1 MSEKEPETF
10 NLKELK
16 ESIDLIGKTVADLKK
31 NATPAQIPQALTET
45 TKPPAEDWRIK
56 AVGMI
61 RDTSPNGNFRWCPRS
76 FAPDDIKKE
85 NEHFETIGALAAGS
99 ATPQIWAADITVLTP
114 YPASAFVNNPAVVWH
129 QDITGK
135 PGGTLNII
143 TVKQPVAGTA
153 GCAEPVGTAPTIS
166 MAQVTMT
173 EWQCSMSICRDD
185 LEDIVPETITLMDE
199 SLVRCLNAGIDT
211 YIIGAISPVCQGTV
225 NKTSVIGTMAPGFI
239 AEAIGSV
246 RTGTCNPVAGLMHPV
261 VEAQLMN
268 DSQFV
273 NAATFGARDVIT
285 GGHITSYLG
294 IDFVVIPNGSLDVGA
309 AGTLFDTYIWSKGAI
324 QGAMKRPPSIES
336 QYLVQTQKKY
346 VYASTRFGASVVDKA
361 GLWKIRTAR
370 VS

>member
-1 MSEKEPETF
+1 MVEENPTF
-10 NLKELK
+10 NLKDLTEK
-16 ESIDLIGKTVADLKK
+16 IDVISKTVTELKK
-31 NATPAQIPQALTET
+31 NATPAQVPQALTET
-45 TKPPAEDWRIK
+45 NKPPAVDWREK

-61 RDTSPNGNFRWCPRS
+61 RDRGPNGNFRWCPTT
-76 FAPDDIKKE
+76 FAAEDIKKE
-85 NEHFETIGALAAGS
+85 NEMFETIGALAAGS
-99 ATPQIWAADITVLTP
+99 ATPQIWASDIQVLSP
-114 YPASAFVNNPAVVWH
+114 YPASAFINNPAVIWH
-129 QDITGK
+129 KDLSGK
-135 PGGTLNII
+135 PGGTLNVI

-166 MAQVTMT
+166 MVAITMT

-185 LEDIVPETITLMDE
+185 LEDIIPETITLMDE
-199 SLVRCLNAGIDT
+199 SLIRCLDAGVDT
-211 YIIGAISPVCQGTV
+211 YIIGVISPVCQGTV

-246 RTGTCNPVAGLMHPV
+246 RAGTTNPVAGLMHPA

-294 IDFVVIPNGSLDVGA
+294 IDFLVLPNGSLDVGA
-309 AGTLFDTYIWSKGAI
+309 AGTLFDTYIWAKGAI
-324 QGAMKRPPSIES
+324 HGAMKRPPSIES
-336 QYLVQTQKKY
+336 QYEVKEQKKY
-346 VYASTRFGASVVDKA
+346 VYASTRFGASVVDKP